1 MNCSQNAR
9 IAEAATQRPGRGYA
23 TMGRAKWR
31 ASVGI
36 VCLVVTSA
44 LLLLADSTPMT
55 SASDLVEPAGE
66 IYGVIVGVSDYLHI
80 DDLYTPDDGARQMA
94 HHLRDIWGRKAHLRV
109 LLNQEATRNRIGE
122 AIYWLA
128 SSVDEDDLTMFYFT
142 GHGDADGLAPHDA
155 RKDSS
160 SHDITPETLDRWLD
174 ALSSKRVFVVID
186 SCKAGSYAMELA
198 CGGRVVLASCG
209 HNRDARGELSNRIVQ
224 AIHQPLPLDLNSDG
238 IVSVQELLGNIAR
251 QVRSQQPYFFDGC
264 PGELELVSISAPV
277 ARPA

>member
-1 MNCSQNAR
+1 
-9 IAEAATQRPGRGYA
+9 
-23 TMGRAKWR
+23 MGRAKWR

-36 VCLVVTSA
+36 VCLVMTSA
-44 LLLLADSTPMT
+44 LLLLADSTPLT

-94 HHLRDIWGRKAHLRV
+94 HQLHDIWGRKAHLRV
-109 LLNQEATRNRIGE
+109 LLNQDATRNRIGE

-128 SSVDEDDLTMFYFT
+128 SSVDEDDLTLFYFT

-160 SHDITPETLDRWLD
+160 SHDIAPEMLDRWLD
-174 ALSSKRVFVVID
+174 ALSSKRVFVIID
-186 SCKAGSYAMELA
+186 SCKAGNYAAELA

-209 HNRDARGELSNRIVQ
+209 QNRDARGELSNRIVQ
-224 AIHQPLPLDLNSDG
+224 ALLQPQPLDLNSDG
-238 IVSVQELLGNIAR
+238 IVSVQELLSNIAR
-251 QVRSQQPYFFDGC
+251 QVRAQQPYFFDGC
-264 PGELELVSISAPV
+264 PGDLQLVSINAPV